1 MPQIFDLHNDCLTS
15 TKGKLSYVRYIK
27 SLQQQPV
34 MQVVQAIFTTEYTE
48 PLPQIQKLYQT
59 FCQHANTQTKH
70 IAIEDFWFATKRN
83 VPTILQY
90 NPLYIGLT
98 WNDTNRLAGGAFG
111 QGGLTPWGE
120 QVVKQI
126 EQTSLVDTAHLN
138 EKSFYAFA
146 NITQKPILCSHTALA
161 SFYKHPRN
169 LTNAQIQ
176 TIVQSNGLVGLCFVS
191 EFING
196 KKHCTVQDIAQE
208 IDYCT
213 LNNYYIYK
221 GSEKNVLSY
230 RIQVKDISD
239 VKETISRM
247 NVFLKNNKEIEEGKK
262 FIKEKFNTINAF
274 EMLDTDKNR
283 GNKWISINP
292 KEVDKFKTLKSLCS
306 KLNIKVEEAIFFGDS
321 TNDLPAIS
329 NVGLGVAMGNA
340 LEIVKKEA
348 KEITLSNDEDGIAVF
363 LEKICNTTKE

>member
-1 MPQIFDLHNDCLTS
+1 MP
-15 TKGKLSYVRYIK
+15 YIHK
-27 SLQQQPV
+27 R
-34 MQVVQAIFTTEYTE
+34 
-48 PLPQIQKLYQT
+48 QT
-59 FCQHANTQTKH
+59 FLCSLHK
-70 IAIEDFWFATKRN
+70 IATTTARYASCASYFYHRIHRACTTNSKALPNILSTRQQRN

-208 IDYCT
+208 IDYFVEHFGINHIALGT
-213 LNNYYIYK
+213 DFYGTKKLPVGIKTY
-221 GSEKNVLSY
+221 E
-230 RIQVKDISD
+230 DI
-239 VKETISRM
+239 
-247 NVFLKNNKEIEEGKK
+247 FLLYTK
-262 FIKEKFNTINAF
+262 
-274 EMLDTDKNR
+274 LQNR
-283 GNKWISINP
+283 GYTQKQIEQLFFQNAQTFFAN
-292 KEVDKFKTLKSLCS
+292 VYKSY
-306 KLNIKVEEAIFFGDS
+306 K
-321 TNDLPAIS
+321 
-329 NVGLGVAMGNA
+329 
-340 LEIVKKEA
+340 
-348 KEITLSNDEDGIAVF
+348 
-363 LEKICNTTKE
+363 

>member
-1 MPQIFDLHNDCLTS
+1 MKYKLISMDFDGTLLTS
-15 TKGKLSYVRYIK
+15 DKKVSNKTKNMLLKCKNEGYIIVGVTARNLSSISSVCDINMFDYLIINNGSYIYNVK
-27 SLQQQPV
+27 AKKGISRSC
-34 MQVVQAIFTTEYTE
+34 IDR
-48 PLPQIQKLYQT
+48 K
-59 FCQHANTQTKH
+59 
-70 IAIEDFWFATKRN
+70 IAIE
-83 VPTILQY
+83 I
-90 NPLYIGLT
+90 
-98 WNDTNRLAGGAFG
+98 TNKF
-111 QGGLTPWGE
+111 
-120 QVVKQI
+120 K
-126 EQTSLVDTAHLN
+126 
-138 EKSFYAFA
+138 
-146 NITQKPILCSHTALA
+146 
-161 SFYKHPRN
+161 
-169 LTNAQIQ
+169 
-176 TIVQSNGLVGLCFVS
+176 
-191 EFING
+191 
-196 KKHCTVQDIAQE
+196 DIAQE

-262 FIKEKFNTINAF
+262 FIKENFNTINAF

-321 TNDLPAIS
+321 TNDLSAIS

>member
-34 MQVVQAIFTTEYTE
+34 TQVVQAIFTTEYTE

-59 FCQHANTQTKH
+59 FCQHANTQTKL

-146 NITQKPILCSHTALA
+146 NMTQKPILCSHTALA

-208 IDYCT
+208 IDYFVEHFGIEHIALGT
-213 LNNYYIYK
+213 DFYGTKKLPVGIKTY
-221 GSEKNVLSY
+221 
-230 RIQVKDISD
+230 KDI
-239 VKETISRM
+239 
-247 NVFLKNNKEIEEGKK
+247 FLLYTE
-262 FIKEKFNTINAF
+262 
-274 EMLDTDKNR
+274 LQNR
-283 GNKWISINP
+283 GYTQKQIEQLFFQNVQNFFAN
-292 KEVDKFKTLKSLCS
+292 VYKSY
-306 KLNIKVEEAIFFGDS
+306 K
-321 TNDLPAIS
+321 
-329 NVGLGVAMGNA
+329 
-340 LEIVKKEA
+340 
-348 KEITLSNDEDGIAVF
+348 
-363 LEKICNTTKE
+363 

>member
-15 TKGKLSYVRYIK
+15 TKGKLSYARFIK

-48 PLPQIQKLYQT
+48 PVPQIQKLYQT

-146 NITQKPILCSHTALA
+146 NITQKPILCSHTELA

-208 IDYCT
+208 IDYFVEHFGIEHIALGT
-213 LNNYYIYK
+213 DFYGTKKLPVGIKTYEDIFLLYTKLQKRGYTQKQMEQLFFQNAQNFFANVYK
-221 GSEKNVLSY
+221 SY
-230 RIQVKDISD
+230 K
-239 VKETISRM
+239 
-247 NVFLKNNKEIEEGKK
+247 
-262 FIKEKFNTINAF
+262 
-274 EMLDTDKNR
+274 
-283 GNKWISINP
+283 
-292 KEVDKFKTLKSLCS
+292 
-306 KLNIKVEEAIFFGDS
+306 
-321 TNDLPAIS
+321 
-329 NVGLGVAMGNA
+329 
-340 LEIVKKEA
+340 
-348 KEITLSNDEDGIAVF
+348 
-363 LEKICNTTKE
+363 